1 MYIPGAISF
10 GNRAGLEGAAAV
22 AATATSSITRSA
34 YESGI
39 PTLMPP
45 GDTDPETISVAFLIS
60 LSITFLVL
68 MTLVLIIATYIT
80 FCAGDEN
87 EYDEEM
93 ANSRRRINGGRL
105 RNINRPFQ
113 MFFSGK
119 HSDALLES
127 VFEEDGDI
135 VDGKTLEEREKEAF
149 KRMSAFEVELYI
161 RAKELQKMA
170 PPVTDEFGSYLD
182 TSDTTFIKDR
192 GIQAFFFLPSINDN
206 IDKIGHFLPSFLIQ
220 DKLDILFTKY
230 NRSSS
235 TVMNYPLPY
244 NKRDAVYFEVKVYRH
259 QANSN
264 TVFSVGLSTV
274 PYPYFRIPGM
284 AKFSIAYESTGK
296 LRINNPF
303 EASTLLPKLQEG
315 DVVGFGFKFKTG
327 TIFVTHNGKRLMD
340 VTQNVDIDLF
350 PCIGAMNASYTRTYS
365 KEGLMEDPD
374 NVDLRQAVSEGKEID
389 ISPKLERVHDAY
401 VDTDNVESDE
411 VELQVNIGQLGF
423 VFIEANVKKY
433 KFNSLYGQI
442 GIPPTYSGSDAN
454 KDTLLQKG
462 EEFPPAYPENLE
474 TTYGSHSQ
482 QGSSQSLGHYERI
495 SSAFDREHNEYDT
508 PLSGNNHTV
517 LSDIDEETPLLL
529 STSLSGQGV
538 ESNSKLSTPD
548 QKNPAVRK
556 NKKKGKKGKKRKGR
570 GRK

>member
-1 MYIPGAISF
+1 MYIPGAGSL
-10 GNRAGLEGAAAV
+10 GHKGDLGTLPSVGAMSTIV
-22 AATATSSITRSA
+22 ADAIYETS
-34 YESGI
+34 I
-39 PTLMPP
+39 PTPLPP
-45 GDTDPETISVAFLIS
+45 GESDPETISVAFLIS

-68 MTLVLIIATYIT
+68 MTIVLIIATYIT
-80 FCAGDEN
+80 FCSEDDS

-127 VFEEDGDI
+127 VFSEGSEE
-135 VDGKTLEEREKEAF
+135 VDGKTLEDREKEAF
-149 KRMSAFEVELYI
+149 KKMSPYEVELYI

-182 TSDTTFIKDR
+182 QSDTTFIKDR

-206 IDKIGHFLPSFLIQ
+206 IDKVGHFLPSFLIQ
-220 DKLDILFTKY
+220 DKLDVVFTKH

-264 TVFSVGLSTV
+264 SIFSIGLSTV

-315 DVVGFGFKFKTG
+315 DTVGFGFKFKTG

-340 VTQNVDIDLF
+340 VTQSVDVDLF
-350 PCIGAMNASYTRTYS
+350 PCIGAMNASYTKTYT
-365 KEGLMEDPD
+365 KEGLLDDPD
-374 NVDLRQAVSEGKEID
+374 NVDLRQAVSEGKEIG

-401 VDTDNVESDE
+401 VDDDNVESDE

-442 GIPPTYSGSDAN
+442 GIPPIYNGSEAN
-454 KDTLLQKG
+454 KDTLLQRG
-462 EEFPPAYPENLE
+462 EEFPPAYPEDFV
-474 TTYGSHSQ
+474 TTYGSNSQ
-482 QGSSQSLGHYERI
+482 QGTSQSIGHYERT

-508 PLSGNNHTV
+508 PVSGNNHTI

-529 STSLSGQGV
+529 STSPSAQPV
-538 ESNSKLSTPD
+538 EMNNKLTLPE
-548 QKNPAVRK
+548 QKSSVAHKTR
-556 NKKKGKKGKKRKGR
+556 KKGKKGKKRRGKGR
-570 GRK
+570 K